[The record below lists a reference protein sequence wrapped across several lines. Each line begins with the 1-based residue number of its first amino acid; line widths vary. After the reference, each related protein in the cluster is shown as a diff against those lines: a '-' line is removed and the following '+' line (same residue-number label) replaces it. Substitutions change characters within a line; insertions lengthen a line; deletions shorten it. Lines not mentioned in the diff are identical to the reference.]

1 MLEQHRKTSIIDW
14 VLIDVRSADNKQ
26 NFWRVWK
33 VYVWLNLFVFYF
45 FYRNSSIN
53 ILISDSNICSSTS
66 PLILGNIHFLIN
78 TISETSR
85 LSLSANHDRL
95 EFYKIIENFKFFVFF
110 FSSQP
115 LTVEH
120 WSGVECIV
128 EREERIL
135 LNSHYVVVESW

>member
-1 MLEQHRKTSIIDW
+1 MYTLVRTTSKNVDNWLGFDRCSLGGQQTKLLTGLESLRLAK
-14 VLIDVRSADNKQ
+14 
-26 NFWRVWK
+26 
-33 VYVWLNLFVFYF
+33 FVCFLL

-95 EFYKIIENFKFFVFF
+95 EFYKIIENFKFCFF
-110 FSSQP
+110 FLFPAAYSGT
-115 LTVEH
+115 LE
-120 WSGVECIV
+120 WSGVHSGKR
-128 EREERIL
+128 RENIA
-135 LNSHYVVVESW
+135 